1 MDFHAIGDGL
11 VANLAFKLSTGQV
24 RRNQFGIFGR
34 RGTYGFLDTA
44 AAACWAIKCHSTAE
58 PIILCH
64 WFYCKR
70 RDSAILGA
78 AMEVQFLN
86 RSTCQK
92 GKELLGDLVAI
103 LLLSFSLSATFCL
116 TKAGRLETFPVAPVE
131 VPSSGTLKSAY
142 YGTFLCLSALRR
154 RDFDGAG
161 PIRTQANLRGRL
173 RSVLQPH

>member
-142 YGTFLCLSALRR
+142 LWNIPLPVRIAAKRFRWCWTC
-154 RDFDGAG
+154 
-161 PIRTQANLRGRL
+161 P
-173 RSVLQPH
+173 